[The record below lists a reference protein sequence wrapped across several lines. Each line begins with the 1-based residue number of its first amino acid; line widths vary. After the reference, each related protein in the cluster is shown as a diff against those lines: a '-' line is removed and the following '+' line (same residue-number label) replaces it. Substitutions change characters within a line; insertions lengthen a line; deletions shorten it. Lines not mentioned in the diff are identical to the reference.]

1 MYLYKATCD
10 IPKPKTKAPERAPD
24 RAPAGTQ
31 TQGSQGRPR
40 RRAPA
45 GGGPVML
52 WTRVRANG
60 LVELKQL
67 EEFLHCHALSL
78 QETVRGQTGMAY
90 SSAATNWSL
99 EREPGFGC
107 RCFDFLPAGPV
118 PRVVGRG
125 IVMWSGCSGGGP
137 GLGLIL

>member
-24 RAPAGTQ
+24 RAPGGAQ
-31 TQGSQGRPR
+31 TQGGAQARGGQGRPR
-40 RRAPA
+40 RRTPA
-45 GGGPVML
+45 GGAPVML

-60 LVELKQL
+60 LVELKQM

-90 SSAATNWSL
+90 
-99 EREPGFGC
+99 R
-107 RCFDFLPAGPV
+107 
-118 PRVVGRG
+118 
-125 IVMWSGCSGGGP
+125 
-137 GLGLIL
+137 